1 MLLSTYLN
9 LRFVLLPSSVVHE
22 TVLTYGV
29 LIFELVMDIHG
40 AHQYNWNKKNT
51 TDILN
56 LIYLFEINENCH
68 LPCVNKKTP
77 LPLSPS
83 YTTSKVCTLKLE
95 IAQNLYSRWLKAIV
109 VDPTIM
115 ANWSTTKPV

>member
-1 MLLSTYLN
+1 M
-9 LRFVLLPSSVVHE
+9 HE

-29 LIFELVMDIHG
+29 LIFELVMDIHS

-68 LPCVNKKTP
+68 LQCVNTKTP
-77 LPLSPS
+77 LPLSSS
-83 YTTSKVCTLKLE
+83 YTTSKVCTLKLK
-95 IAQNLYSRWLKAIV
+95 IAQNFYSRWLKAIM